1 VNREESDPKDDP
13 LEIVQH
19 RINVFRL
26 DMLQYIDTADH
37 LMRNRGIIET
47 RYAWI
52 IESDG
57 YRMIDLK
64 VLAEAT
70 LTGSIVQDLTD
81 AKVIDQLANLRGEL
95 HRGHPIVGVAGV
107 QALLLGFVGFGDHI
121 FALSF
126 SSTYGA

>member
-1 VNREESDPKDDP
+1 VDREESDPKDDP
-13 LEIVQH
+13 LEVIQH

-26 DMLQYIDTADH
+26 DMLQHIDTANH
-37 LMRNRGIIET
+37 LMRNRCIIEA
-47 RYAWI
+47 RYAWV

-57 YRMIDLK
+57 YRMIDFK
-64 VLAEAT
+64 VLAEAAFACP
-70 LTGSIVQDLTD
+70 IVQDLTD
-81 AKVIDQLANLRGEL
+81 AKVIDQLADLRGEL
-95 HRGHPIVGVAGV
+95 HRGHPVVGVAGV